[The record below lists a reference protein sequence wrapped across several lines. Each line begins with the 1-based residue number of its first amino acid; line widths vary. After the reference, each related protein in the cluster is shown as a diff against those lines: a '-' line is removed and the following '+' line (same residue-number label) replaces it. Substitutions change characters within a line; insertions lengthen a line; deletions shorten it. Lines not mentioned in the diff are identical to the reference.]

1 MDKPVI
7 SENVIIIPSDTIHLA
22 TIDDFISNKLAEAGV
37 SSSSI
42 ADIAISVSE
51 AVNNAIEH
59 GNAGD
64 QNKKITVKIE
74 FKENDLDISIK
85 DQGKGFDPG
94 SVPNP
99 TDKENLLKKVGR
111 GIFII
116 RSLVDSIDFNFTSD
130 GTEVILRKN
139 LNKD

>member
-22 TIDDFISNKLAEAGV
+22 TIDDFISSKLAEAGV
-37 SSSSI
+37 SSSAI

-74 FKENDLDISIK
+74 FKENDLYISIK

-116 RSLVDSIDFNFTSD
+116 RSLVDSIDFNFASD

-139 LNKD
+139 LNKE

>member
-37 SSSSI
+37 SSSAI

-74 FKENDLDISIK
+74 FKENDLYISIK

-116 RSLVDSIDFNFTSD
+116 RSLVDSIDFNFAGD

-139 LNKD
+139 LNKE

>member
-7 SENVIIIPSDTIHLA
+7 SGNIITVPSDTIHLA
-22 TIDDFISNKLAEAGV
+22 AIDDFMSDKLAEAGV
-37 SSSSI
+37 SASVS

-74 FKENDLDISIK
+74 FKGNDLYVSIK
-85 DQGKGFDPG
+85 DQGKGFDPD
-94 SVPNP
+94 SIPNP

-116 RSLVDSIDFNFTSD
+116 RSLVDSVDFNFTSD
-130 GTEVILRKN
+130 GAEIILKKN
-139 LNKD
+139 INKE